1 MRLRGDQPVYRKT
14 RTEDIEILLVEVR
27 TSGPKD
33 EHLNVRILGESC
45 GDAETGSLR
54 GHEHLN

>member
-1 MRLRGDQPVYRKT
+1 MRLRGDQPVYRKAH
-14 RTEDIEILLVEVR
+14 TEDIEILLVEVR
-27 TSGPKD
+27 TSGFKN

-54 GHEHLN
+54 SHEQLN